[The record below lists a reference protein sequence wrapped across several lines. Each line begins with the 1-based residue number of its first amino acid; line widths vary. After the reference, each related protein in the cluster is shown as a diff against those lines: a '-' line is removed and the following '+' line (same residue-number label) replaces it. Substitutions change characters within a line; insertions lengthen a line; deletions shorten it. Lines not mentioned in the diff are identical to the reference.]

1 MTNKQYSA
9 HEWLNKAYWLE
20 KTELK
25 SKVDYAEM
33 CKPDDGAID
42 YSKIIVQNDSFGAQ
56 EERLNTYAMA
66 CEVVDKTRAR
76 IEKIK
81 QSRQEVVE
89 KVSSSRQRTLLTYRY
104 LNQHSWKQISGE
116 MHYGKTQLDR
126 IWKDALDSAYE
137 FIKEEDVGFEACEES
152 FC

>member
-42 YSKIIVQNDSFGAQ
+42 YSKIKVQNDSFGAQ

-89 KVSSSRQRTLLTYRY
+89 KISSSRQRTLLTYRY

-137 FIKEEDVGFEACEES
+137 FIKEENVGFEACEES

>member
-1 MTNKQYSA
+1 MTDKQYSA
-9 HEWLNKAYWLE
+9 HEWFNKAYWLE

-25 SKVDYAEM
+25 SKADYAEM

-42 YSKIIVQNDSFGAQ
+42 YSKERVQNDSFGAQ

-66 CEVVDKTRAR
+66 CDVVDKTRAR
-76 IEKIK
+76 IEKI
-81 QSRQEVVE
+81 RQTRQDVVE
-89 KVSSSRQRTLLTYRY
+89 KISSSRQRTLLTYRY

-137 FIKEEDVGFEACEES
+137 FIKEENVGFEACEES

>member
-1 MTNKQYSA
+1 MTDKQYSA

-20 KTELK
+20 KAELK

-42 YSKIIVQNDSFGAQ
+42 YSKIRVQNDSFGAQ

-89 KVSSSRQRTLLTYRY
+89 KISSSRQRTLLTYRY

-126 IWKDALDSAYE
+126 IWKDALNSAYE
-137 FIKEEDVGFEACEES
+137 FIKEEDVGFEAYEEN

>member
-1 MTNKQYSA
+1 MTDQQYSA

-42 YSKIIVQNDSFGAQ
+42 YSKIRVQNDSFGAQ

-66 CEVVDKTRAR
+66 CDVVDKTRAR
-76 IEKIK
+76 IEKIR
-81 QSRQEVVE
+81 QSRQEVIE
-89 KVSSSRQRTLLTYRY
+89 NISSSRQRTLLTYRY
-104 LNQHSWKQISGE
+104 LHHHSWKQNSGD

-126 IWKDALDSAYE
+126 IWKDALDSVYE
-137 FIKEEDVGFEACEES
+137 FIKDEGC
-152 FC
+152 

>member
-1 MTNKQYSA
+1 MTDKQHSA

-42 YSKIIVQNDSFGAQ
+42 YSKIRVQNDSFGAQ
-56 EERLNTYAMA
+56 EGRLNTYAMA

-89 KVSSSRQRTLLTYRY
+89 KISSSRQRTLLTYRY
-104 LNQHSWKQISGE
+104 LNQYSWKQISGE

-137 FIKEEDVGFEACEES
+137 FIKEEDVGFEAYEES

>member
-42 YSKIIVQNDSFGAQ
+42 YSKIKVQNDSFGAQ

-89 KVSSSRQRTLLTYRY
+89 KISSSRQRTLLTYRY

-137 FIKEEDVGFEACEES
+137 FIKEENVGFEACEEN

>member
-1 MTNKQYSA
+1 MTDKQYSA

-42 YSKIIVQNDSFGAQ
+42 YSKIRVQNDSFGAQ
-56 EERLNTYAMA
+56 QERLNTYAMA
-66 CEVVDKTRAR
+66 CELLDKTRAR
-76 IEKIK
+76 IEKIR
-81 QSRQEVVE
+81 QSRQEVIE
-89 KVSSSRQRTLLTYRY
+89 NISSSRQRTLLTYRY

-137 FIKEEDVGFEACEES
+137 FIKEENVGFEACEES

>member
-1 MTNKQYSA
+1 MTDKQYSA

-25 SKVDYAEM
+25 SKVEYAEK

-42 YSKIIVQNDSFGAQ
+42 YSKERVQNDSFGAQ
-56 EERLNTYAMA
+56 EDRLNTYAMA
-66 CEVVDKTRAR
+66 CDVVDKTRAR
-76 IEKIK
+76 IEKIR
-81 QSRQEVVE
+81 QSRQEVIE
-89 KVSSSRQRTLLTYRY
+89 KISSSRQRTLLTYRY
-104 LNQHSWKQISGE
+104 LNQYSWKHISGE

-137 FIKEEDVGFEACEES
+137 FIKEEEACEEG

>member
-42 YSKIIVQNDSFGAQ
+42 YSKIRVQNDSFGAQ

-66 CEVVDKTRAR
+66 CEVVDKTRVR

-89 KVSSSRQRTLLTYRY
+89 KISSSRQRTLLTYRY

-137 FIKEEDVGFEACEES
+137 FIKEENVGFEACEEN